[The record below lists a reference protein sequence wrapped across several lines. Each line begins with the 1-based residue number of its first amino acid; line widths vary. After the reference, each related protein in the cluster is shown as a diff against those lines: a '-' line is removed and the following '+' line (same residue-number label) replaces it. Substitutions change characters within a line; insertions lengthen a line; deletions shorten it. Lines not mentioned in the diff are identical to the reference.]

1 MCDDC
6 KRRTTYATGGRRG
19 REACLFP
26 ALGRWFPNLV
36 LFVRRTDG
44 RTSSG
49 SLGVSCANWKQER
62 RKLLRMMVC
71 LPSPSAFCPRAAIPA
86 IQHAAAAVA
95 LFIHSAHHRSGRARK
110 RGGPMRMRA
119 SARRREGWIRI
130 MWHPAADTR
139 TGHRAAG
146 E

>member
-1 MCDDC
+1 MIANGGQHMLQGGGEGG
-6 KRRTTYATGGRRG
+6 KRAYFQHLGVGFQTWF
-19 REACLFP
+19 CLC
-26 ALGRWFPNLV
+26 
-36 LFVRRTDG
+36 DG